1 MFVGDLGVRLRVEGA
16 AVGARDSKT
25 GGPETRLPAYWT
37 GTAMALLTI
46 SDVTAV
52 LAWGNLENQRHPE
65 PWIDPQT
72 GQLALGPGRQF
83 RLSLTWRL
91 MN

>member
-1 MFVGDLGVRLRVEGA
+1 M
-16 AVGARDSKT
+16 
-25 GGPETRLPAYWT
+25 
-37 GTAMALLTI
+37 
-46 SDVTAV
+46 
-52 LAWGNLENQRHPE
+52 LAWRNLENQRHSE
-65 PWIDPQT
+65 SWIDPQT